1 MKEKILGYTFLGP
14 FDRQKYVFKDLF
26 QNLNKEFK
34 KYYIIDLNC
43 LILKE
48 SKLGSNKTYQTSI
61 NRLFIMILP

>member
-43 LILKE
+43 LILK
-48 SKLGSNKTYQTSI
+48 KKK
-61 NRLFIMILP
+61 ILIKNI